1 MSETTRYFDLRTPA
15 PQRLAML
22 RAAFANHAARYP
34 HCHEHAKPASWRD
47 IRGTTYKGVRAYM
60 GGLDQGFNGEGAA
73 AVPVWYCHTG
83 PQFRDERFAHECEG
97 GPSHTG
103 WHTNSDGETFRDGSG
118 LARGIVGRLTHG
130 RFIAGYWWGD
140 NGERVYFPEVF
151 TDEADAAAMA
161 DEHARVFAEKAC
173 EDSARYDEARD
184 IEEAT
189 ETALQRLRECLAL
202 RHRACM
208 SYVRDEVRELARTI
222 KENRARLAGELAD
235 YV

>member
-1 MSETTRYFDLRTPA
+1 MPETARYFDLRTPA

-22 RAAFANHAARYP
+22 RADFANHAARYP
-34 HCHEHAKPASWRD
+34 HCPEHAKPASWRD
-47 IRGTTYKGVRAYM
+47 IRGTTHKGVRAYT

-83 PQFRDERFAHECEG
+83 PQFRDERFAHDCEG

-103 WHTNSDGETFRDGSG
+103 WHTNSDGETFRDGTG

-151 TDEADAAAMA
+151 ASEEDAASMA
-161 DEHARVFAEKAC
+161 DEHARVFAEAC
-173 EDSARYDEARD
+173 RDDSARADEARELAD
-184 IEEAT
+184 AT
-189 ETALQRLRECLAL
+189 EDLLIRLRECLAL

-208 SYVRDEVRELARTI
+208 AYARHEARELVATI
-222 KENRARLAGELAD
+222 KANRDRLAGELAD